1 MRPTYLCTVKPCLIL
16 SGRIRYATSFSS
28 FIERVSLMKIFG
40 RRTMGVVALLSAGAV
55 ALAGCSRGEG
65 DESTQSSTEAASEE
79 RVASLGLGDADT
91 LLALG
96 ITPVTV
102 APWGAE
108 GDGDP
113 SGVGPWSKKLLGDAK
128 PETIYNTASG
138 FTAETFEQITAADP
152 TKIIAVNQAVDART
166 KESLEEIAPTTVKPD
181 GYEDWQIPWEK
192 QVEAIADAVDKED
205 DGEKLIK
212 DTEKAFEEFRR
223 EHTELQG
230 KSAAIVM
237 PYDGKIGL
245 YTDEDGRGQ
254 FIEDLGMEIPDELKG
269 DGSSFF
275 VDIAPENYAKL
286 NQVEHLFVL
295 DYNGS
300 ADVLKKDKTFQ
311 GLDIVKD
318 GRVRYLDTDTGNA
331 MSMPNP
337 VTIPWAIDKF
347 EEKL

>member
-1 MRPTYLCTVKPCLIL
+1 
-16 SGRIRYATSFSS
+16 
-28 FIERVSLMKIFG
+28 MKIFG
-40 RRTMGVVALLSAGAV
+40 RRTMGVVALLSVGAV

-65 DESTQSSTEAASEE
+65 DESTQSTDAASEE

-113 SGVGPWSKKLLGDAK
+113 SGVGPWAKKLLGDAK
-128 PETIYNTASG
+128 PEVIYNTATG

-166 KESLEEIAPTTVKPD
+166 KESLEEIAATTVKPD
-181 GYEDWQIPWEK
+181 EYEDWQVPWED

-205 DGEKLIK
+205 EGDKLIA

-254 FIEDLGMEIPDELKG
+254 FIEDLGMEIPDELQG

-286 NQVEHLFVL
+286 NQVDHLFVL

-300 ADVLKKDKTFQ
+300 ADVLKKDRTFQ

-337 VTIPWAIDKF
+337 VTIPWAMDKF